1 MVIGLPDED
10 LGARVHAIVEPQAD
24 GSEGIDEA
32 ALSTFLADRLVRYKH
47 PRSYEFTDKAL
58 RDDAGKVRRAHH
70 AMAPQKLDDLEQ
82 PLGPAHRLLPFS

>member
-58 RDDAGKVRRAHH
+58 RDDAGKARRA
-70 AMAPQKLDDLEQ
+70 QLREE
-82 PLGPAHRLLPFS
+82 RLSERRRGDGDP

>member
-1 MVIGLPDED
+1 VVIGLPDED
-10 LGARVHAIVEPQAD
+10 LGARVHAIVKPQAD

-58 RDDAGKVRRAHH
+58 RDDAGKVRRA
-70 AMAPQKLDDLEQ
+70 QLREE
-82 PLGPAHRLLPFS
+82 RLSERRRGDGDP

>member
-58 RDDAGKVRRAHH
+58 RDDAGKVRRA
-70 AMAPQKLDDLEQ
+70 QLREE
-82 PLGPAHRLLPFS
+82 RLSERRRGDGDP